1 MRIRTGNIRRRRRA
15 GWPLWMTGKRHTPKW
30 PAPFY
35 IRLTMSTED
44 IRAMMRQVRE
54 GPIAAAC
61 GHVAERR

>member
-1 MRIRTGNIRRRRRA
+1 
-15 GWPLWMTGKRHTPKW
+15 MTGKRHTPKW